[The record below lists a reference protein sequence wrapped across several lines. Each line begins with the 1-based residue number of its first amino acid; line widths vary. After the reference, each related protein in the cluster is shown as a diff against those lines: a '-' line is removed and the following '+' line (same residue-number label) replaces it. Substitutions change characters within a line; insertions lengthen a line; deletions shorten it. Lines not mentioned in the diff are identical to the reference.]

1 MNFEYSEKEKL
12 FRIEIKDWLENTL
25 PKSISDKVRKHQRLS
40 KQDYQTFMTIL
51 NDKGWLATHW
61 PTEYGGTG
69 WNAIEKHIFEEEI
82 IIASAPRIVP
92 FGTIMLGPV
101 LIEFGSEEQ
110 KKYYLPRILNG
121 EDVTPAMIRKATEH
135 AKQRMKQ
142 GKSPFKNIEDDE

>member
-12 FRIEIKDWLENTL
+12 FRIEVKQWLEDTL
-25 PKSISDKVRKHQRLS
+25 PNSISDKVRKHQRLS

-82 IIASAPRIVP
+82 IIACAPCLVQS
-92 FGTIMLGPV
+92 L
-101 LIEFGSEEQ
+101 
-110 KKYYLPRILNG
+110 
-121 EDVTPAMIRKATEH
+121 
-135 AKQRMKQ
+135 
-142 GKSPFKNIEDDE
+142 